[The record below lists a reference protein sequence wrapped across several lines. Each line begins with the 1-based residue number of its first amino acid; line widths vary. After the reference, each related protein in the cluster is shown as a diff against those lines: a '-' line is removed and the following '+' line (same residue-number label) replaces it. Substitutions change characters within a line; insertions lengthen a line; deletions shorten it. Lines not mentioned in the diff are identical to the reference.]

1 MVALFGFV
9 HAIAFVLSGL
19 LCFVNYEF
27 VWPGQ
32 LLTIF
37 SFIFIMDSLKIESM
51 RGVSLYVT
59 GMIRRLS
66 PM

>member
-9 HAIAFVLSGL
+9 HAFVLSGL

-27 VWPGQ
+27 VRSGQ

-59 GMIRRLS
+59 EMIRRLS